1 MLVNPIKDLAGADEL
16 AFMCWLSIP
25 SGFVAEA
32 LAADAWAGALIDC
45 QHGLIG
51 YQEMVAMITAVSG
64 QGKPAIVRV
73 PVGEI
78 GAIGRALD
86 AGAAGV
92 VCPMIESR
100 DQAIAFVREAKYPPI
115 GRRSWGPA
123 RPRTLLPGDTYAPK
137 PANDYVLAAAM
148 VETGPAIEALDEILS
163 VPGLDAVFVG
173 PNDLS
178 LSLTGGRF
186 EPNGAALQAA
196 LRKVVARAKAHGLIA
211 GIYAGDEKL
220 AAEYRDLGFRMIP
233 VGSDMAFMKA
243 ASARTLDAIS
253 R

>member
-1 MLVNPIKDLAGADEL
+1 MLDNPIKDLAGRGEL
-16 AFMCWLSIP
+16 AYLCWLSIP

-32 LAADAWAGALIDC
+32 LAADAWTGAFIDC

-51 YQEMVAMITAVSG
+51 YQDMVAMITAVAG
-64 QGKPAIVRV
+64 QGKPAMVRV
-73 PVGEI
+73 PVGDQ

-100 DQAIAFVREAKYPPI
+100 DEAIAFVREAKYPPI

-123 RPRTLLPGDTYAPK
+123 RPRTLLPGDTYGPESG
-137 PANDYVLAAAM
+137 NEYVLAAAM
-148 VETGPAIEALDEILS
+148 VETGVAIEALDEILS

-178 LSLTGGRF
+178 LSLTGGKF
-186 EPNGAALQAA
+186 
-196 LRKVVARAKAHGLIA
+196 
-211 GIYAGDEKL
+211 D
-220 AAEYRDLGFRMIP
+220 
-233 VGSDMAFMKA
+233 
-243 ASARTLDAIS
+243 
-253 R
+253 